1 MASHSAVP
9 PRRVPQQERGQQRVF
24 ALLNAA
30 SQLLA
35 EKGYEAATMSEV
47 AERAEAAIGSLY
59 QFFPN
64 KQSLACALNTRCGE
78 DIEKLWAPVLSE
90 SSSLDLEQGLTRLI
104 EITVRYIDT
113 HPVVLALQQTP
124 KSTWNKSVKLR
135 LELQIATFL
144 IRKNPKLTNGDAT
157 LHASICMRIIK
168 TCSEH
173 FSEVEKRKRKRIV
186 AEYKTLLGCYT
197 ESRLKAN

>member
-1 MASHSAVP
+1 MSSHSAVP

-30 SQLLA
+30 SQVLA

-47 AERAEAAIGSLY
+47 AERADAAIGSLY

-64 KQSLACALNTRCGE
+64 KQSIACALNTQCGE
-78 DIEKLWAPVLSE
+78 DIEKLWVPVLSE
-90 SSSLDLEQGLTRLI
+90 TASLDVEQGLTRLI
-104 EITVRYIDT
+104 EVTVRYIDT

-135 LELQIATFL
+135 LERHIATFL
-144 IRKNPKLTNGDAT
+144 TRMNPTLTKGTAA
-157 LHASICMRIIK
+157 LHATICMRIIK

-173 FSEVEKRKRKRIV
+173 LLEIERHKRRRIV
-186 AEYKTLLGCYT
+186 AEYKILLSCYAKYC
-197 ESRLKAN
+197 R